1 MDENIKRI
9 LQKVS
14 PLVQRKEHMEV
25 IKTLKEAINEGLK
38 DEIISGLLASSY
50 AEIGMKEKAQV
61 CLQDVLK
68 FNQNNYLAL
77 FQLGMLDF
85 NTGDYKEAITYLE
98 KVASQPSDFI
108 ANYWIAKSYVELDK
122 KEQAKPYIHCAYQR
136 VPSNHELKPVIQQ
149 MVDSI
154 AGGLA

>member
-1 MDENIKRI
+1 MDENTKRI
-9 LQKVS
+9 LEKVS

-38 DEIISGLLASSY
+38 GEIISGLLASSY

-61 CLQDVLK
+61 CLKDVLK

-85 NTGDYKEAITYLE
+85 NTGDYKEAINYLE

-108 ANYWIAKSYVELDK
+108 ANYWIAISYIELDK
-122 KEQAKPYIHCAYQR
+122 NEQAKPYIHCAYQR

-149 MVDSI
+149 LVDSVV
-154 AGGLA
+154 GGLA